1 MPRVPKTFDAKY
13 DGIQILNAIR
23 NAASTTYR
31 ERIPVATQDNI
42 AEVGNAMMQF
52 EATQNEFLHM
62 LVNRIARVIITSKSY
77 SNPLKPFKR
86 GVLANGEAIEEVFV
100 NMATA
105 KPFDPILAER
115 TVFKREIPDVS
126 AVFHK
131 INSRVFYK
139 TTVSREQLAAAFLSA
154 EGITDLVAKIVDSL
168 YSGAELD
175 EYISMR
181 EMFSIQ
187 AQRGAFYPVYIP
199 ALTAVN
205 AQAAITTIKQWSN
218 RLEFIS
224 ANYNPMGVKTR
235 TLKNEQY
242 LFVTPEFDAM
252 MDVNVLA
259 AAFNMNKAEFLG
271 HKIMVDNFG
280 TGMEKVQAILVDR
293 DWFMDFDR
301 LDEYN
306 EIYNPEGL
314 YWNYFYHVWRLYSAS
329 PFVNAIMFTSDDTI
343 SITSIDVTPA
353 APTVKKGDVQQFTV
367 TFTASAMAPKG
378 VIWSVTGATQPVRSQ
393 IDWTGRLLVAPDEK
407 NTTLTVTAT
416 STYDPTKTDT
426 ATVTVAD

>member
-1 MPRVPKTFDAKY
+1 MPRVPKTFDAKF

-23 NAASTTYR
+23 NAASTTYQ
-31 ERIPVATQDNI
+31 ERIPVATRDNI
-42 AEVGNAMMQF
+42 KDVGNAMMQY

-86 GVLANGEAIEEVFV
+86 GVLEMGEAIEEVFV

-139 TTVSREQLAAAFLSA
+139 TTVSREQLAAAFLNA
-154 EGITDLVAKIVDSL
+154 EGITDLVSKIVDSL

-187 AQRGAFYPVYIP
+187 AQKGAFYPIYIP
-199 ALTAVN
+199 AITEATAKS
-205 AQAAITTIKQWSN
+205 AITTIKKWSN
-218 RLEFIS
+218 QLEFIS
-224 ANYNPMGVKTR
+224 ASYNPMGVKTR
-235 TLKNEQY
+235 TVKQDQY
-242 LFVTPEFDAM
+242 LFVTPDFDAV

-259 AAFNMNKAEFLG
+259 AAFNMDKAEFMG

-280 TGMEKVQAILVDR
+280 TGMEKVQAILIDR

-301 LDEYN
+301 MSEYN

-329 PFVNAIMFTSDDTI
+329 PFVNALMFTSDDTI
-343 SITSIDVTPA
+343 TITSIDVVPA
-353 APTVKKGDVQQFTV
+353 TPTVKKGALQQFTAN
-367 TFTASAMAPKG
+367 FTASAMAPRG
-378 VIWSVTGATQPVRSQ
+378 VIWEVSGDLPVRSQ
-393 IDWTGRLLVAPDEK
+393 IDWTGRLLVVPDEQ
-407 NTTLTVTAT
+407 NTTLTVKAT
-416 STYDPTKTDT
+416 STYDPTKSDT
-426 ATVTVAD
+426 ATVTVTA